1 MLNLIIHLMIVCGLF
16 GKTLKKK
23 LAELS
28 GNEQI
33 ELGCAADQFAFVVDY
48 KQGDGEITTE
58 QDTIDAYYN
67 NRSMREIIYS
77 QKENSIFTFVMQL
90 SHYIQQSIGTVPAI
104 DYQKYLSA
112 VNEKIDIE
120 LYKKQCKE

>member
-1 MLNLIIHLMIVCGLF
+1 
-16 GKTLKKK
+16 
-23 LAELS
+23 
-28 GNEQI
+28 
-33 ELGCAADQFAFVVDY
+33 
-48 KQGDGEITTE
+48 
-58 QDTIDAYYN
+58 
-67 NRSMREIIYS
+67 MREIIYS

-120 LYKKQCKE
+120 LYKKQCKK